1 MSPPK
6 TFDPLRALAIGSQAL
21 GFVMIF
27 VLGTTLDHPR
37 PWQGLTLG
45 LMLVVALVVAI
56 VRRYRNNRL
65 QKFRDERRQRL
76 LGDDE
81 GDEEAGDGEGR
92 D

>member
-56 VRRYRNNRL
+56 ARRYRNNRL

-81 GDEEAGDGEGR
+81 GDEDAGEGEGR
-92 D
+92 G

>member
-27 VLGTTLDHPR
+27 VLGTTLDHLR
-37 PWQGLTLG
+37 PWQGLPLG